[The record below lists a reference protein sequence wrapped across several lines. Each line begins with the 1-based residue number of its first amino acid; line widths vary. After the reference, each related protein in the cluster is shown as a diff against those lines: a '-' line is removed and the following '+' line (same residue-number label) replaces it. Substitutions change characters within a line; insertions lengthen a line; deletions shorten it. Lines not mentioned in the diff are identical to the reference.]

1 MKIQKI
7 HARQIFDSRGF
18 PTVEACVILESGVV
32 GCGSVPS
39 GASTGANEAH
49 ERRDGGA
56 TYCGKGVTEAVE
68 SANIELKDALHGM
81 DCLDQHALD
90 RRMCETDGTPNKQ
103 RIGANAILA
112 VSLACA
118 DAAAKA
124 LKVPLYRYI
133 GGINGGRIPCPMMNV
148 LNGGAH
154 ADNNIDIQEFML
166 VPVGADDFAGAMRM
180 GTECYHA
187 LKKLLQKE
195 RLSTA
200 VGDEGGFAPDLES
213 DEAALQLLVRAIEHA
228 GYRPGEDVA
237 LALDVAA
244 SEWAQ
249 GSNYR
254 LPKRGETLS
263 GSQLQ
268 RYLRELAGKYPII
281 SLEDPLGEE
290 DFSGFADFTE
300 ALGSSMMVVGD
311 DLFTTNPARLR
322 KGIAQKAANA
332 LLVKPNQI
340 GTLTET
346 LEAVHTAQKAGYR
359 VILSHRSGETESTA
373 IADIAVA
380 VNADFIKSGA
390 PARSE
395 RVAKYN
401 RLLAIE
407 EDMAE

>member
-1 MKIQKI
+1 MQIEKVY
-7 HARQIFDSRGF
+7 ARQIFDSRGF
-18 PTVEACVILESGVV
+18 PTVEACVVLANGTV

-39 GASTGANEAH
+39 GASTGTNEAH
-49 ERRDGGA
+49 ERRDGGEA
-56 TYCGKGVTEAVE
+56 YCGKGVLEAVR
-68 SANIELKDALHGM
+68 SANSELDAALRGM
-81 DCLDQHALD
+81 NCLDQHALD
-90 RRMCETDGTPNKQ
+90 MRMIEADGTPEKR

-118 DAAAKA
+118 DASAKA
-124 LKVPLYRYI
+124 LGLPLYRYI
-133 GGINGGRIPCPMMNV
+133 GGINGCKLPCPMMNV

-166 VPVGADDFAGAMRM
+166 VPVGADSFASAMRM

-187 LKKLLQKE
+187 LKKILRE
-195 RLSTA
+195 RGLSTA
-200 VGDEGGFAPDLES
+200 VGDEGGFAPDLKS
-213 DEAALQLLVRAIEHA
+213 DEEALQLLVQAVERA

-249 GSNYR
+249 GAKYR

-263 GSQLQ
+263 GDQLQ
-268 RYLRELAGKYPII
+268 RWLRELAGKYPVI

-290 DFSGFADFTE
+290 DFGGFSAFTE
-300 ALGSSMMVVGD
+300 ALGGSMMIVGD

-322 KGIAQKAANA
+322 RGIAQKAANA

-346 LEAVHTAQKAGYR
+346 LEAVRIAQKAGYR

-407 EDMAE
+407 AETSS